1 MQVSQTDSAL
11 LSVEFDW
18 AEDSRS
24 GKLTTQQEAYKYD
37 TRRLAQGGDDED
49 SYPYRVVSTKLRVRG
64 AGKAM
69 KLRYE
74 ASEGKDMIILGH
86 SISGVSRSTSESNK

>member
-1 MQVSQTDSAL
+1 MQISETDSAL

-24 GKLTTQQEAYKYD
+24 GKITSQQEAYKYD

-49 SYPYRVVSTKLRVRG
+49 SYPYRVVDTKLRIRG
-64 AGKAM
+64 AGRVM
-69 KLRYE
+69 KVRYD
-74 ASEGKDMIILGH
+74 ASEGKDMVLLGH
-86 SISGVSRSTSESNK
+86 SISGISRGDSEGSK